1 MVLRTSAWVLGAA
14 GLAACA
20 SMSNDAETTGARGA
34 FPGDPAENSSPGANA
49 GAPGDGGI
57 PERELESLYEAPVAT
72 GRYVWVANPR
82 SGRVALVDVV
92 TLSVKTVEAGNE
104 PTTIA
109 ALPPACAAP
118 CEDDRVLVLNVR
130 SKDATLI
137 KAGDGSGGGASVS
150 TIAVPSGGNRWTVS
164 SDGRHAIAWTDAK
177 KVIRPDK
184 TQGFQD
190 LTIVDLSLGT
200 STVLA
205 VGYRPVAIGFA
216 AATGAA
222 PLGSA
227 SARAFAVTQDGISV
241 VDLAPTPHV
250 AKNVAISDDPTE
262 DPGSRDVSLTPDG
275 AYALIRREGVNE
287 VTIVSLVD
295 GVRQNVKLD
304 GPVTDLD
311 LSPNGDRAVA
321 VVKTTATAFVL
332 PLPQIFAAPQTF
344 TKVALPGETIG
355 SIAIAPTGARGLLYT
370 TEAAIERV
378 SVLELSPL
386 SARTV
391 RLYSPVLASF
401 LSPDAAFAVV
411 LHQSSAAAAGAGQ
424 TGAFSLVPI
433 GADLPAKIVAT
444 GAPPMNVAFSP
455 ASDRGIV
462 TERDDRTK
470 TYGAYLASFPLL
482 GVTRYPLAS
491 PPIAAGIAAR
501 AQRAYVAQEHPEG
514 RITFIDFATG
524 QARTLT
530 GFELAA
536 RVADG
541 SQGN

>member
-1 MVLRTSAWVLGAA
+1 MVLRTSAWVLCAA

-20 SMSNDAETTGARGA
+20 SMGSSDSESTGARGA
-34 FPGDPAENSSPGANA
+34 FPGDPAENASPGATA
-49 GAPGDGGI
+49 GASADGGI

-92 TLSVKTVEAGNE
+92 TLAVKTVEAGNE

-137 KAGDGSGGGASVS
+137 KAADGSGGGASVS
-150 TIAVPSGGNRWTVS
+150 TVAVPSGGNRWAVS
-164 SDGRHAIAWTDAK
+164 SDGRYAIAWTDAK
-177 KVIRPDK
+177 KVTRPDK

-216 AATGAA
+216 AATSAPPSGA
-222 PLGSA
+222 ST
-227 SARAFAVTQDGISV
+227 RAFAVTQDGISV
-241 VDLAPTPHV
+241 VDLGPTPHV
-250 AKNVAISDDPTE
+250 SKNVAISDDPTE

-275 AYALIRREGVNE
+275 AYALIRRDGANQ

-295 GVRQNVKLD
+295 GVRKNVTLD

-321 VVKTTATAFVL
+321 VVKSTATAFVL

-370 TEAAIERV
+370 TEAAVERV

-411 LHQSSAAAAGAGQ
+411 LHQSSAATSGAGQ
-424 TGAFSLVPI
+424 TGAFSLLPI

-455 ASDRGIV
+455 TSDRAIV